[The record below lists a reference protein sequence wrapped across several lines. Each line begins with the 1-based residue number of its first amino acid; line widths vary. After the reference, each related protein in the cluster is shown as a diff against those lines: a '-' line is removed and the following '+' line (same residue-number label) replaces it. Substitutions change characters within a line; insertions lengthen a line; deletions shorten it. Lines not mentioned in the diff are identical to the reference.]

1 MNHRPVTYR
10 DCKHNTSES
19 AGFVGYCDLH
29 MNEDRTAGRLVE
41 CRKCPCDDFEF
52 GGDVE

>member
-10 DCKHNTSES
+10 DCKYNSSKS
-19 AGFVGYCDLH
+19 AGFVGYCKLPKYKT
-29 MNEDRTAGRLVE
+29 ETGERLVE